1 MKYCQKNKKHY
12 MTQVFNMVFQHYH
25 EDENRIIM
33 NDIDISIDW
42 PLDEIYEMTLSDK
55 DKKWINLRNQNKLLK
70 LHTT

>member
-1 MKYCQKNKKHY
+1 
-12 MTQVFNMVFQHYH
+12 MTQVFNMVFQYYH

-55 DKKWINLRNQNKLLK
+55 DKKWNRFRNQKKLLK

>member
-1 MKYCQKNKKHY
+1 
-12 MTQVFNMVFQHYH
+12 MVFQHYH

>member
-1 MKYCQKNKKHY
+1 